1 MVDYGI
7 DITLEVGSHLGTEE
21 PSDFGSWSS
30 SMVSARKWLHGCLE
44 SHDRC
49 RSAQWSGSI
58 NNLPTRLIQIGQPSV
73 QKIRLLLH
81 PKREGINI
89 QYATLSHCWGNSHVL
104 RLTSTTLQSL
114 QEGIAISELGQTFQ
128 DAIFAARSLGIQF
141 IWIDS
146 LCILQDSRE
155 DWQREAPHMS
165 SVYRYA
171 ILNIAAS
178 IAADNKA
185 GCFPNRNTSLIK
197 PCTIQTAWVDCQNE
211 NYNLYHDSFW
221 RYAFKDMPL
230 MKRAWVVQELLLA
243 PRILHLTG
251 KQLFWECYDLEAC
264 ESYPDG
270 IPPNME
276 QQSILRETLWGAFSH
291 AQRRSVTVD
300 RGSERSSKDDLWNL
314 WTGIVKTYTACKLTY
329 TSDKL
334 VALSGVAKLMEQALD
349 DQYCAGMWRKNLVMQ
364 LFWWCGCAEQKLYP
378 RPDPYRAP
386 SWSWLSLDGLISP
399 AFYDESSY
407 TETEM
412 LVNITDCEIESTTG
426 DATSV
431 ITGGTLRLS
440 GWVATIQL
448 LPDLQ
453 GESSFFFNGTWWKK
467 HPNIYINLDC
477 KVPTPKLH
485 CLPLSV
491 DTHQSPKWNVSCLL
505 LGPTGVLKGQFRRLG
520 ILHIFTGAFGMEDW
534 TDFRDVKNEAWLEY
548 EALDGNGQY
557 IISII

>member
-1 MVDYGI
+1 
-7 DITLEVGSHLGTEE
+7 
-21 PSDFGSWSS
+21 
-30 SMVSARKWLHGCLE
+30 MVSVRKWLDECLE
-44 SHDRC
+44 SHERC
-49 RSAQWSGSI
+49 RSAPWSTLV

-81 PKREGINI
+81 PKREGTTIR
-89 QYATLSHCWGNSHVL
+89 YATLSHCWGISPIL
-104 RLTSTTLQSL
+104 RLTSTTLRSL

-128 DAIFAARSLGIQF
+128 DAVFAARSLGIQF

-146 LCILQDSRE
+146 LCILQDSQE
-155 DWQREAPHMS
+155 DWQREAPYMS
-165 SVYRYA
+165 SIYRYA

-185 GCFPNRNTSLIK
+185 GCFPSRDTSLIK
-197 PCTIQTAWVDCQNE
+197 PCTIQTTWVDCQNE

-221 RYAFKDMPL
+221 HYAFDDMPL

-276 QQSILRETLWGAFSH
+276 RRPILREARWRAFSH
-291 AQRRSVTVD
+291 GQRRSATEA
-300 RGSERSSKDDLWNL
+300 RRSERSSKDDLWNL

-334 VALSGVAKLMEQALD
+334 IALSGVAKLMEKALD
-349 DQYCAGMWRKNLVMQ
+349 DQYCAGMWRKNLPRQ
-364 LFWWCGCAEQKLYP
+364 LFWRCCAEQKLRL

-386 SWSWLSLDGLISP
+386 SWSWLSLNGLIWP
-399 AFYDESSY
+399 AFCNERSY
-407 TETEM
+407 TETEN
-412 LVNITDCEIESTTG
+412 LVSIIDCEIESTS

-440 GWVATIQL
+440 GWVATIKL
-448 LPDLQ
+448 LPDPED
-453 GESSFFFNGTWWKK
+453 ESSVSFNGTWWKR
-467 HPNIYINLDC
+467 HPGFHFNLDS
-477 KVPTPKLH
+477 KVPTLKLH
-485 CLPLSV
+485 CLPLFV
-491 DTHQSPKWNVSCLL
+491 DTHTHRSPAWNISCLL
-505 LGPTGVLKGQFRRLG
+505 LGPTGVLKGQFKRLG
-520 ILHIFTGAFGMEDW
+520 IMDIFAGALGIEDW
-534 TDFRDVKNEAWLEY
+534 TNFRDVKSEDWLEY

-557 IISII
+557 MISII